1 MFNWL
6 EVMKQKSFNY
16 QFINDQNY
24 TNFYVNKTNF
34 HAFDSLIKNNLK
46 FSFLYGPEK
55 SGKSFLSQIWLKK
68 NNALQFKNKLQFLLD
83 KRKNVLIDNLLDFE
97 EEKVFHIVN
106 NCILNNLN
114 ILITSSKKIND
125 IKFQFNDLSSRLKT
139 FSNLEISQPDDDML
153 VTILTKLLT
162 DKQFIIKSNDIFE
175 YIMRRIERSYRGIH
189 EIVNK
194 LDVISLEKKR
204 QLTIPLIKEIL

>member
-1 MFNWL
+1 MPNWL

-16 QFINDQNY
+16 QFIINQNY

-34 HAFDSLIKNNLK
+34 HAFNSLIKNNLK

-55 SGKSFLSQIWLKK
+55 SGKSFLSEIWLKK
-68 NNALQFKNKLQFLLD
+68 NNALQFKNNLQFLLD
-83 KRKNVLIDNLLDFE
+83 KRKNVLIDSLLDFE
-97 EEKVFHIVN
+97 QEKVFHIVD

-114 ILITSSKKIND
+114 ILITSNKKIND
-125 IKFQFNDLSSRLKT
+125 IKFEFNDLSSRLKT
-139 FSNLEISQPDDDML
+139 FSNLEINQPDDDML
-153 VTILTKLLT
+153 VTILTKLLI

-175 YIMRRIERSYRGIH
+175 YIMRRIERSYQGIH

>member
-1 MFNWL
+1 MLNWL
-6 EVMKQKSFNY
+6 EAMKQKSFNY
-16 QFINDQNY
+16 QFIINQNY

-34 HAFDSLIKNNLK
+34 HAFNGLIENNLK

-55 SGKSFLSQIWLKK
+55 SGKSFLSEIWLKK
-68 NNALQFKNKLQFLLD
+68 NNALQFKNNLQFLLN
-83 KRKNVLIDNLLDFE
+83 KRKNVLIDSLLDFE
-97 EEKVFHIVN
+97 QEKVFHIVD

-114 ILITSSKKIND
+114 ILITSNKKIND
-125 IKFQFNDLSSRLKT
+125 IKFKFNDLSSRLKT

-153 VTILTKLLT
+153 VTILTKLLI

-175 YIMRRIERSYRGIH
+175 YIMRRIERSYQGIH